1 MPRSLSYE
9 SYTFLRAVLLLAC
22 ISEFVVLTTIRLP
35 RNDVIDRLFISNVL
49 REIPTHEQSAKQG
62 KSELQ
67 QQSLVKPCSPSTTS
81 ILRFPNQ
88 AARMN
93 AEGHSSEHESDFNE
107 TDISAFS
114 KLQLFVPSFPGGFE
128 EFQSTLIRGLQFFW
142 PLENL
147 KITVV
152 LDDTVY
158 ETVHERSA
166 MTDKVHSFFRKEIPV
181 TVAYNPRSNKTLYN
195 SGWDIQ
201 QLIMFWA
208 DNFTPAEY
216 IGFIDD
222 DTLFSKAVL
231 PHDLFDPQGR
241 PRVLSRYPAG
251 TAYTKL
257 FYNWH
262 RASYWALGNPS
273 FMNAMSYF
281 PVIIRRKHLQEI
293 REAMLQNHPEF
304 ACFDDLFVALINL
317 GFRFPFSYSQFVIMV
332 DYLWLHHRDE
342 YSWRLAQDGQRRQ
355 KAFFPNGYPHEFE
368 GYNVD
373 FTPDKFA
380 IAKGSLE
387 ELGVTPDMLRPFPR
401 VAVHA
406 SYIPKG
412 RNRALS
418 ARRALVNE
426 ILARGYCFSQ
436 PLLPSLRDASFVNL
450 CQQFFPNITE
460 DINARCEWTFEVTPF
475 WDYDDEGVRKAHLDR
490 MKRNIP
496 RDWDVDELRTVL
508 QLQNRRI
515 ADEAGIQC
523 TFRSLVESDVINH

>member
-222 DTLFSKAVL
+222 DTLFSKRSEHVRS
-231 PHDLFDPQGR
+231 DPQ
-241 PRVLSRYPAG
+241 
-251 TAYTKL
+251 
-257 FYNWH
+257 
-262 RASYWALGNPS
+262 
-273 FMNAMSYF
+273 
-281 PVIIRRKHLQEI
+281 
-293 REAMLQNHPEF
+293 
-304 ACFDDLFVALINL
+304 
-317 GFRFPFSYSQFVIMV
+317 
-332 DYLWLHHRDE
+332 
-342 YSWRLAQDGQRRQ
+342 
-355 KAFFPNGYPHEFE
+355 FF
-368 GYNVD
+368 
-373 FTPDKFA
+373 
-380 IAKGSLE
+380 
-387 ELGVTPDMLRPFPR
+387 
-401 VAVHA
+401 
-406 SYIPKG
+406 
-412 RNRALS
+412 
-418 ARRALVNE
+418 
-426 ILARGYCFSQ
+426 
-436 PLLPSLRDASFVNL
+436 
-450 CQQFFPNITE
+450 
-460 DINARCEWTFEVTPF
+460 
-475 WDYDDEGVRKAHLDR
+475 
-490 MKRNIP
+490 
-496 RDWDVDELRTVL
+496 
-508 QLQNRRI
+508 
-515 ADEAGIQC
+515 
-523 TFRSLVESDVINH
+523 